1 MNPPEKFRKKTLCF
15 LKLTETELSPENVDR
30 AVIYGDF
37 GDVPLEHLSVLA
49 NEVFLPM
56 LTNPANQVG
65 WPEVITKE
73 VVENLHKFIANVYVT
88 IGQTKGK
95 TLLPLPPAE
104 AGMSSGSSDGGSVES
119 TSPGKEND
127 GERGNALVQDSTK
140 HPERSGSTKS
150 DADQIHALES
160 AVVTWTRQIKGVL
173 KTDPETALKEG
184 NHPGPLAEL
193 EFWTDKALNLN
204 AIHEQLRGAR
214 VLKVVK
220 VLELTKSS
228 YFPAFKRLCEDVGKA
243 RVEANDNVRFLK
255 PLDPYFQKL
264 SFGDEFPAL
273 VELFRP
279 IMHSVLL
286 VWKHSGHYNAPG
298 RVVVLVREICNDL
311 IAQSRAFVQAEE
323 IFNVEPPE
331 AVAKLQTT
339 LRVCGAFKSQYFAYK
354 SRTSTETPKNPWK
367 FQNAA
372 LFARLDAFLERCHD
386 ILDLTKTV
394 LQFNKLERVEVG
406 GTRGKT
412 LTASVQAI
420 FADFQTAA
428 EKFRALEYDILDVEC
443 KDFDDDFYEFRRT
456 VKELERRLGSI
467 IIQGFEDC
475 ATVAMAFKLF
485 DSFEGLLEREII
497 MADLEKKE
505 VELVRNFGA
514 DVAQVSKI
522 FESQKD
528 KPAIAKNAPP
538 YAGAVKWVRGLAERI
553 TQPFEKIRGLNNL
566 VIETDESVE
575 ITRQYEALLAQ
586 LRAYEA
592 ETVSKWTSETES
604 TSDEKLKMHLLRPDE
619 RETKVQGILRVNF
632 DPMLV
637 KLLREVK
644 YFLLLGVDV
653 PEAAMKTYQRGE
665 TLRQQTGNLDLIV
678 VTYNNI
684 LRTLL
689 PVERPLVGKRLEE
702 IDGMLQK
709 AIHSLNWNSH
719 KINDYIQEVMSAVK
733 ELNHILET
741 VKGNVEKTRE
751 LLAEWSENVMFHR
764 KEGKTY
770 EVTEFAEQQKTLQE
784 TRDKAVAEAA
794 AKIAKLLSAS
804 NKIIAVPRASHAWR
818 EYTEYVNEIVV
829 DGFSDAILA
838 SVAYLTEQVDPGIVA
853 ANETAP
859 LIEVSLELVA
869 PEIRWSPEVGESG
882 DASNPGTRDYFN
894 SWIGGFTNVGTLMKR
909 LDIGE
914 GTYALELEEDFRI
927 LDGIS
932 QIQSVVLANEAEC
945 AAFKASFV
953 QYEYLWREDL
963 HQTLADFIAEHG
975 EDGEDPPLE
984 MFDAEIAKYKKV
996 QEEIAQLHATCVVG
1010 WIKIDAKPIKQALAT
1025 WVTKWVFLFTQYLNN
1040 KLTDSMKELYAFR
1053 AAGEKTL
1060 EKDPSAV
1067 ADAPAEDDATDA
1079 AAETAGD
1086 AKDDGDDKDADDGD
1100 DKTYSGEEVTAKKPA
1115 KKSAAQEKQET
1126 LYEVMGFMRDVRKR
1140 QEKTD
1145 AMFEPLTATV
1155 ALLKTYGIS
1164 VSEEVLRQLEEA
1176 PLAWS
1181 GMKKKVLNVREKLS
1195 LMQQLEARKIRE
1207 ASDAFGAKVEKF
1219 RETFLA
1225 IAPTTVK
1232 GAKITTDDVA
1242 PAYEILDHFHH
1253 GVEDKTFI
1261 YGSLSTIAAQAKALN
1276 EKQELFELH
1285 VSEYVQLKRSAE
1297 DLEFLKMLWDTASS
1311 VIYTFDSWN
1320 VTLWDKIDVEF
1331 LVDEC
1336 KKLAKEI
1343 KQLHKGCRAY
1353 DLYKI
1358 LEDQVKALLTS
1369 LPLVS
1374 ELHHPSMR
1382 DRHWKQLMKATGKH
1396 FVMDDTFNLGDLLAL
1411 ELHTCVDA
1419 VSEIV
1424 ERAQKELVIEK
1435 QLVKFD
1441 ETWSALNLDFSPF
1454 PDSEVLNLVVD
1465 DLIAEALENDNL
1477 ALQNLGG
1484 SKYVQGNPVFLERV
1498 TEWQSKLGTVDSVL
1512 GVWQDVAKKW
1522 SMLES
1527 VFVGSADIRVQLPE
1541 DSKRFDGINGD
1552 FQSLMK
1558 DAPDVLNCVEAC
1570 NMDGR
1575 LERLETMLGLLEQCE
1590 KALQDYLETKRI
1602 AFPRFYFVAA
1612 ADLLDILSKGTNP
1625 QLILRHLS
1633 KCFDNV
1639 HNLSFAMDEKGNPS
1653 KTAISMWSGEKE
1665 NVAFAGGGCICD
1677 GPVETWLGSV
1687 VDTMR
1692 AALLA
1697 EFKTSLPKYDEMPRQ
1712 KWMFEQ
1718 SAQNTITVSR
1728 MIFTQ
1733 EINEAFDQL
1742 EEGND
1747 GAIKDMWQKQVDQL
1761 AGLIEVVNGQ
1771 LEKLDRKK
1779 VLTLCTIDVHARD
1792 VCQKLLDERVD
1803 EASAFQWQ
1811 SQLRYGVHEKTG
1823 KLLINVC
1830 DADIDYMYEYIGS
1843 PGCLVITPLTDR
1855 CVITL
1860 TQAQRLVLGGAPAGP
1875 AGTGKTETV
1884 KDLGRALGIQVYVFN
1899 CSDQMDYKAMGMTYK
1914 GLAQTGAWGCFDE
1927 FNRIPVSVLSVC
1939 STQYKTVLD
1948 AIRARK
1954 QKFMFE
1960 DVEISLRPSIMAFIT
1975 MNPGYPGRAELP
1987 ESLKALFRPVSM
1999 CVPDLQMIC
2008 ENMLMGEGFYMS
2020 KILARKFVILY
2031 KLCEDL
2037 LSKAPHYDWK
2047 LRAIK
2052 TTLYV
2057 AGGMKRDQPE
2067 LSEDKVLLQALRD
2080 FNLGKL
2086 TADDH
2091 GIFMGLLN
2099 DLFPKMLDLVPRL
2112 RDLTFEEQ
2120 IVKSAVELGYQP
2132 EDKFVLKITQL
2143 REIFTVRWS
2152 VFLLGPAGCGKTAV
2166 WKTLLNAQNKSG
2178 EKSRSIPINPKAVTR
2193 NELYGFLHPSTRE
2206 WKEGLMS
2213 VNFRDMS
2220 NNKTYQHQWIV
2231 LDGDIDAEWIESM
2244 NTVMDDNKMLTL
2256 ASNER
2261 LPLTGTMRLLLE
2273 INHML
2278 HCSPATVSRGGV
2290 IYLNQDDIG
2299 WQPMVE
2305 SWIQSREAKE
2315 YRPLLVELFDRYME
2329 KSLEHCRRNFRT
2341 IVPLVPMNIAGTVC
2355 KILEGLIPSEQVR
2368 GAPPPDKK
2376 IVEMQF
2382 VYAAVWALGGA
2393 MLVDK
2398 TVDYRAQFSK
2408 WWLSE
2413 WKNVL
2418 FPEGGL
2424 VFDYY
2429 VDDATGQMAPW
2440 TDRVDSFGYNASEAF
2455 ANIFVPS
2462 VESTRLSFLLD
2473 GFIANKHY
2481 CMFVGNAGT
2490 GKTALMKESLKNL
2503 DGEAWTFST
2512 VNMNNF
2518 MDAPALQVIIE
2529 QPLEKKSGVR
2539 FGPPGSKKLVYFFD
2553 DMNMPFVDKYDTQSP
2568 IELAR
2573 QFVDYHGWYDKNK
2586 IVLKEIQNS
2595 QYMAC
2600 MNPTAGSFNIT
2611 PRMQRHFVTLA
2622 VQMPGKDVIRS
2633 VFAQII
2639 EGHLSS
2645 FDPDVGKYAGKITD
2659 ALIELH
2665 GSVANTFLPS
2675 AVKFHYQW
2683 NLRELSNVTQG
2694 ICRAL
2699 PEFYANPVTLCRLWI
2714 HEVERVFSDRMVHQ
2728 TDITKFDEMRVA
2740 VTKKYF
2746 ADENQEEVEARPIS
2760 YNAFMKFDSNDEGA
2774 FCECA
2779 TYEKLNKTL
2788 VEKLHEHNESNAVMD
2803 LVLFEQAMDHV
2814 TRVTRILDLPRG
2826 NAMLVGVGGSGKQSL
2841 AKLAT
2846 FICQYDVF
2854 QISVTSSYGMADF
2867 KADLLSLYIK
2877 AGVKGN
2883 PVTFLMTDG
2892 QIIDERFLVYI
2903 NDLLSSGYIPDLMTN
2918 EEKDEMC
2925 NAVRNECK
2933 GAGIIDSPENLW
2945 DFFLDKVRKYL
2956 HVCLCFSPVGDKFR
2970 IRARNFPALINCTV
2984 IDWFQPWPHEALVSV
2999 AGRFLA
3005 EIPDIDPELLEN
3017 LQFHCAFTHTAVND
3031 ASIKYLEEDRR
3042 YNYTTPKSYLELI
3055 SLYKDMLAAKRA
3067 ELKQAKERLENGV
3080 DKIAQASAQVADL
3093 QVNLKEEQI
3102 IVEEKKAN
3110 TDALIVSI
3118 GKEKAIVDEA
3128 VESASGD
3135 EAECA
3140 QIAEEVSAFQAECE
3154 EDLKAAEPIIQAAE
3168 AALNSLDKKALGEL
3182 KSLSTPPAGVDDVA
3196 SACMIL
3202 CAPKGKIPKDIS
3214 WNACKKFMGSVDKF
3228 LSDLINF
3235 DKDNTPLNC
3244 VEKVEKDYLGKENF
3258 NPEIIMGKSSAAAG
3272 LCSWVINICKYFRI
3286 YQVVAPKRKLLAEA
3300 NEKLDAANSKLSG
3313 IRAKVAELQA
3323 RVASLEEN
3331 LMAATED
3338 KNNAIAAAEKTQAKA
3353 NLADRLV
3360 NGLSGENKRW
3370 GEAIEAFGVAEAKL
3384 VGDVL
3389 VGSSFVSYAG
3399 PFNTKFR
3406 EFLVN
3411 EKWLPDM
3418 IERAIPMTQGVTPLD
3433 VLSNPGMRAAW
3444 GIEGLPTDPLSVENG
3459 AIMTSAARWAL
3470 MIDPQLQGIK
3480 WIKEKWGDKLKII
3493 QLSKPNYIADV
3504 EHCIENGV
3512 PLMIENLQDD
3522 IDAVLDPVV
3531 ARQTIKRGRNVVMKL
3546 GDSEV
3551 DYDPNFK
3558 LYLQTKLSNPHYKP
3572 EIAAQTTLVNFCVT
3586 EKGLED
3592 QLLALVVEKERFD
3605 LQQQSSDLV
3614 RQLGEYTVQITKL
3627 EDNLLFRLA
3636 NSQGDILEDIEL
3648 IENLEETKRTATEI
3662 AEKVVQATETQTVIN
3677 STREVYRPVAA
3688 RGALMYFLVDA
3699 LNVLDRVYQYSMA
3712 NFVYILKKGMDVTPG
3727 GTDQSKVAEHLRT
3740 AEPLSVEKRVDALIE
3755 TTSETVFGYVASG
3768 LFERHKLI
3776 VASQLTMSV
3785 LRKQDKLQQG
3795 KFEWLLKGP
3804 RVLGVE
3810 NPLPEWIAQ
3819 PNWECVQSL
3828 REVDGY
3834 DALPADLEGSAKRW
3848 REWMELERPEE
3859 EPMPGDWKKYPD
3871 FEKLL
3876 LFRALRPDRMS
3887 NALST
3892 FVKSVLGSFYV
3903 TSAPFDLAASYQDS
3917 SPGTPIFIFLSPG
3930 VDVAAAV
3937 ESLGTKL
3944 GFTSDNGRYAA
3955 VSLGQGQEPIAMSWL
3970 TNFHKNGGWV
3980 LLQNI
3985 HLTIDWT
3992 NGPLEKTVDKL
4003 AEGAHD
4009 EFRLFLS
4016 AEPPPILERGL
4027 AISLLQNS
4035 IKLTNEPPEGMKQN
4049 LARAYGNFNEEM
4061 FEACAKQAEFK
4072 TIVFALCYF
4081 HAAILERKKF
4091 GVGNMPDAAS
4101 GIGWN
4106 MNYPFNTGDLLCCG
4120 QCVNNYLENNS
4131 NVPWADLKYI
4141 IGEIMYGGHVVEDW
4155 DRRTVEK
4162 YLDHYFKE
4170 ELLEGIDFF
4179 PKFPSPPSSLNH
4191 KQTMEYIAET
4201 FPTESPLAFG
4211 LHPNAEIGFKLREA
4225 ESLCSS
4231 ILSLQPRDGSGEEGS
4246 SVEDQA
4252 KMVLD
4257 DLVERL
4263 PDQFDLEDIRSR
4275 TDDITPYIMVAI
4287 QETERMNKLLAEMK
4301 RSLAELDLGLKGDLT
4316 MSDPMEALMNA
4327 LADGAVS
4334 AGWTKL
4340 AYPSL
4345 RGLGSWMVNLL
4356 QRVEQLQMWTAD
4368 LTTPR
4373 VVWLSGLF
4381 NPQSFLTAVMQT
4393 TARRNDW
4400 PLDKTVV
4407 LTEVTKKNVDQIE
4420 APSREGAY
4428 VHGLTLEGCR
4438 FDEKVG
4444 VLEDSRPKEM
4454 FCPMPVIVI
4463 KAVTADKAEQRD
4475 AYQCPVY
4482 KTERRFREEVF
4493 TAQLKSKHGQIKW
4506 TLCGVCLFLDVV

>member
-15 LKLTETELSPENVDR
+15 LKLTETELSPDNVDQT
-30 AVIYGDF
+30 VIYGDF

-56 LTNPANQVG
+56 ITNPANQVG

-104 AGMSSGSSDGGSVES
+104 AGGMSSGSSDGGSVES
-119 TSPGKEND
+119 ASPGKEND
-127 GERGNALVQDSTK
+127 GVSGNAVADATSPGK
-140 HPERSGSTKS
+140 KSEAKS

-193 EFWTDKALNLN
+193 EFWSDKAANLN

-214 VLKVVK
+214 ILKVVK

-273 VELFRP
+273 TELFRP

-286 VWKHSGHYNAPG
+286 VWKHSRHYNAPG

-339 LRVCGAFKSQYFAYK
+339 LRVCGAFKAQYFAYK
-354 SRTSTETPKNPWK
+354 SRTGQETPKNPWK

-412 LTASVQAI
+412 LTASVQQI
-420 FADFQTAA
+420 FADFQAAA
-428 EKFRALEYDILDVEC
+428 EKFHSLEYDILDVEV
-443 KDFDDDFYEFRRT
+443 KKFDDDFYEFRRT

-475 ATVAMAFKLF
+475 STVAMAFKLF

-497 MADLEKKE
+497 TADLEKKE
-505 VELVRNFGA
+505 VELVRDFGA

-528 KPAIAKNAPP
+528 APAIAKNAPP
-538 YAGAVKWVRGLAERI
+538 YAGAVRWVRGLAERI
-553 TQPFEKIRGLNNL
+553 TQPFEKISGLNPL
-566 VIETDESVE
+566 VIETDESIE
-575 ITRQYEALLAQ
+575 ITRQYEATLAQ

-592 ETVSKWTSETES
+592 AAVAKWTSETKS
-604 TSDEKLKMHLLRPDE
+604 TSDEKLKMNLLRPDE
-619 RETKVQGILRVNF
+619 RESKTPGILRVNF

-689 PVERPLVGKRLEE
+689 PVERPLVGKRLTE
-702 IDGMLQK
+702 IDAMLQK

-741 VKGNVEKTRE
+741 IKGNVEKTRE

-770 EVTEFAEQQKTLQE
+770 EVAEFAEQQKTLQE
-784 TRDKAVAEAA
+784 TRDKAIAEAA

-838 SVAYLTEQVDPGIVA
+838 SVSELTDAVDPAIVA

-869 PEIRWSPEVGESG
+869 PDIRWSPEVGESG
-882 DASNPGTRDYFN
+882 DARNPGTRDYFN
-894 SWIGGFTNVGTLMKR
+894 GWIGGFANVGTLMKR

-927 LDGIS
+927 LDGVS

-963 HQTLADFIAEHG
+963 QQTLADFIERNG

-984 MFDAEIAKYKKV
+984 LFDAEIAKYKKT

-1025 WVTKWVFLFTQYLNN
+1025 WVTKWVFLFTQYLSN
-1040 KLTDSMKELYAFR
+1040 KLTDSMRELYAFR

-1060 EKDPSAV
+1060 EKDPSAAGEDSV
-1067 ADAPAEDDATDA
+1067 AEDA
-1079 AAETAGD
+1079 AAEIAADAADAAGD
-1086 AKDDGDDKDADDGD
+1086 GAEGDGDASQEGDGAEAPES
-1100 DKTYSGEEVTAKKPA
+1100 KVTE

-1164 VSEEVLRQLEEA
+1164 VSEEILRQLEEA

-1207 ASDAFGAKVEKF
+1207 DSDAFGAKVEKF

-1225 IAPTTVK
+1225 IAPTTVP
-1232 GAKITTDDVA
+1232 GAKIATEDVA

-1253 GVEDKTFI
+1253 GVEDKTFV

-1285 VSEYVQLKRSAE
+1285 VSEYIQLKRSAE

-1320 VTLWDKIDVEF
+1320 ITLWDKIDVEF

-1343 KQLHKGCRAY
+1343 KMLHKGCRAY

-1435 QLVKFD
+1435 QLAKFD
-1441 ETWSALNLDFSPF
+1441 ETWSALNLDFAPF

-1498 TEWQSKLGTVDSVL
+1498 TEWQTKLGTVDSVL

-1570 NMDGR
+1570 NMEGR

-1639 HNLSFAMDEKGNPS
+1639 HNLSFSMDEKGNPS

-1665 NVAFAGGGCICD
+1665 NVAFDKGGCVCD

-1692 AALLA
+1692 AALFA

-1761 AGLIEVVNGQ
+1761 AGLIEVVNGS

-1803 EASAFQWQ
+1803 EGSAFQWQ

-2112 RDLTFEEQ
+2112 RDMPFEEQ
-2120 IVKSAVELGYQP
+2120 ITKSAVELGYQP
-2132 EDKFVLKITQL
+2132 EDTFVLKITQL

-2355 KILEGLIPSEQVR
+2355 KILEGLIPAEQVR

-2382 VYAAVWALGGA
+2382 VFAAVWALGGA

-2440 TDRVDSFGYNASEAF
+2440 TDRVESFGYNTSEAF

-2462 VESTRLSFLLD
+2462 VESTRLSFLLN

-2611 PRMQRHFVTLA
+2611 PRMQRHFVTFA
-2622 VQMPGKDVIRS
+2622 VQMPSKDVIRT
-2633 VFAQII
+2633 VFSQII

-2645 FDPDVGKYAGKITD
+2645 FDPDVSKYGGKITD
-2659 ALIELH
+2659 AMIELH
-2665 GSVANTFLPS
+2665 GAVANTFLPS

-2694 ICRAL
+2694 VCRAL
-2699 PEFYANPVTLCRLWI
+2699 PEFYTNPVTLCRLWI
-2714 HEVERVFSDRMVHQ
+2714 HEAERVFGDRMVHQ

-2746 ADENQEEVEARPIS
+2746 ADENQEEIEARPIS

-2814 TRVTRILDLPRG
+2814 TRVTRILNLPRG

-2933 GAGIIDSPENLW
+2933 AAGIIDSPENLW

-3005 EIPDIDPELLEN
+3005 EIPDIEPELLEN

-3055 SLYKDMLAAKRA
+3055 SLYKDMLASKRS

-3202 CAPKGKIPKDIS
+3202 CAPKGKIPKDTS

-3300 NEKLDAANSKLSG
+3300 NEKLDAANTKLSG

-3323 RVASLEEN
+3323 RVAHLEEN

-3338 KNNAIAAAEKTQAKA
+3338 KNNAIAQAEKTQAKA

-3411 EKWLPDM
+3411 DKWLPDM

-3433 VLSNPGMRAAW
+3433 VLSDAGLRAGW
-3444 GIEGLPTDPLSVENG
+3444 GIEGLPTDPLSIENG

-3480 WIKEKWGDKLKII
+3480 WIKQKWGDKLKII

-3531 ARQTIKRGRNVVMKL
+3531 ARQTIRRGRNVVMKL

-3648 IENLEETKRTATEI
+3648 IENLEETKRTAAEI

-3677 STREVYRPVAA
+3677 QTREVYRPVAA

-3712 NFVYILKKGMDVTPG
+3712 NFVYILRKGMDVTPG
-3727 GTDQSKVAEHLRT
+3727 GADQSAVPE
-3740 AEPLSVEKRVDALIE
+3740 SKRVPEAFPVDKRVEALIE
-3755 TTSETVFGYVASG
+3755 TVSETVFGYVASG

-3903 TSAPFDLAASYQDS
+3903 TSAPFDLAASFEDS
-3917 SPGTPIFIFLSPG
+3917 APGTPMFIFLSPG

-3937 ESLGTKL
+3937 ESLGAKL
-3944 GFTSDNGRYAA
+3944 GYTSENGRYAA

-3970 TNFHKNGGWV
+3970 ANFHKNGGWV

-3992 NGPLEKTVDKL
+3992 NGPLEKRVDKL
-4003 AEGAHD
+4003 ADGAHD

-4231 ILSLQPRDGSGEEGS
+4231 ILSLQPRDGGGEEGS

-4263 PDQFDLEDIRSR
+4263 PDQFDLEDIRGR
-4275 TDDITPYIMVAI
+4275 ADDITPYIMVAI

-4368 LTTPR
+4368 LATPR

-4407 LTEVTKKNVDQIE
+4407 LTEVTKKNVEQIE

-4444 VLEDSRPKEM
+4444 VLEDSKPKEM

>member
-1 MNPPEKFRKKTLCF
+1 MDEKK
-15 LKLTETELSPENVDR
+15 
-30 AVIYGDF
+30 
-37 GDVPLEHLSVLA
+37 
-49 NEVFLPM
+49 
-56 LTNPANQVG
+56 
-65 WPEVITKE
+65 
-73 VVENLHKFIANVYVT
+73 
-88 IGQTKGK
+88 
-95 TLLPLPPAE
+95 
-104 AGMSSGSSDGGSVES
+104 
-119 TSPGKEND
+119 
-127 GERGNALVQDSTK
+127 
-140 HPERSGSTKS
+140 
-150 DADQIHALES
+150 
-160 AVVTWTRQIKGVL
+160 
-173 KTDPETALKEG
+173 
-184 NHPGPLAEL
+184 
-193 EFWTDKALNLN
+193 
-204 AIHEQLRGAR
+204 
-214 VLKVVK
+214 
-220 VLELTKSS
+220 
-228 YFPAFKRLCEDVGKA
+228 
-243 RVEANDNVRFLK
+243 
-255 PLDPYFQKL
+255 
-264 SFGDEFPAL
+264 
-273 VELFRP
+273 
-279 IMHSVLL
+279 
-286 VWKHSGHYNAPG
+286 
-298 RVVVLVREICNDL
+298 
-311 IAQSRAFVQAEE
+311 
-323 IFNVEPPE
+323 
-331 AVAKLQTT
+331 
-339 LRVCGAFKSQYFAYK
+339 
-354 SRTSTETPKNPWK
+354 
-367 FQNAA
+367 
-372 LFARLDAFLERCHD
+372 
-386 ILDLTKTV
+386 
-394 LQFNKLERVEVG
+394 
-406 GTRGKT
+406 
-412 LTASVQAI
+412 
-420 FADFQTAA
+420 
-428 EKFRALEYDILDVEC
+428 
-443 KDFDDDFYEFRRT
+443 FDDDFYEFRST

-467 IIQGFEDC
+467 ITQGFEDC
-475 ATVAMAFKLF
+475 PTVAAAFKLF

-497 MADLEKKE
+497 TADLEKKE
-505 VELVRNFGA
+505 VELLRNFGK
-514 DVAQVSKI
+514 DVRDVHKI
-522 FESQKD
+522 FEGQKSS
-528 KPAIAKNAPP
+528 PVIAKNAPP
-538 YAGAVKWVRGLAERI
+538 FAGAVAWVRGLSERI
-553 TQPFEKIRGLNNL
+553 EQPFEKIQNL
-566 VIETDESVE
+566 SKMVMETDEAVE
-575 ITRQYEALLAQ
+575 ISSLYESTKADLKL
-586 LRAYEA
+586 YEK
-592 ETVSKWTSETES
+592 ETIAKWMSETES
-604 TSDEKLKMHLLRPDE
+604 TSDEKLKMNLLIPDD
-619 RETKVQGILRVNF
+619 RETVIDGILRVNF

-644 YFLLLGVDV
+644 YFLLLNVDI
-653 PEAAMKTYQRGE
+653 PDAAMKTYQRGE

-678 VTYNNI
+678 VTYNNV

-689 PVERPLVGKRLEE
+689 PVERPLVSKRLE
-702 IDGMLQK
+702 DLDYHLQK
-709 AIHSLNWNSH
+709 AIHKMNWNSH
-719 KINDYIQEVMSAVK
+719 KINDYLQEVMSLVK
-733 ELNHILET
+733 ELNLILST
-741 VKGNVEKTRE
+741 IKGNVDKTKE
-751 LLAEWSENVMFHR
+751 LLSEWTTELMLQR

-770 EVTEFAEQQKTLQE
+770 EAGEFAELQDQLQQS
-784 TRDKAVAEAA
+784 RDKAIGESSG
-794 AKIAKLLSAS
+794 KIAKLLSAS
-804 NKIIAVPRASHAWR
+804 NKIVGVPRASHAWK
-818 EYTEYVNEIVV
+818 EYTEYVNEIVI
-829 DGFSDAILA
+829 DGFSSAILA
-838 SVAYLTEQVDPGIVA
+838 STKYLMDQVDPETITM
-853 ANETAP
+853 NETAP

-869 PEIRWSPEVGESG
+869 PDIQWRPEIGNSG
-882 DASNPGTRDYFN
+882 DQKNPGTREYFN
-894 SWIGGFTNVGTLMKR
+894 KWIAGFTNIGTLMKR

-914 GTYALELEEDFRI
+914 GTYALELEEDFMI
-927 LDGIS
+927 MDAVS
-932 QIQSVVLANEAEC
+932 QIQHIVLSNEDEC
-945 AAFKASFV
+945 VQFKQ
-953 QYEYLWREDL
+953 QYQQYDYLWREDL
-963 HQTLADFIAEHG
+963 TQTLADFIEEHG
-975 EDGEDPPLE
+975 EEGEDPPLE
-984 MFDAEIAKYKKV
+984 LFDQEISKYKNV
-996 QEEIAQLHATCVVG
+996 QEEIQTLQATCVIG

-1040 KLTDSMKELYAFR
+1040 KLVNSMTELYQFQAV
-1053 AAGEKTL
+1053 GENTL
-1060 EKDPSAV
+1060 EKDPTAAGAADEGEEGEGEGEEKPED
-1067 ADAPAEDDATDA
+1067 ADAPLPP
-1079 AAETAGD
+1079 
-1086 AKDDGDDKDADDGD
+1086 
-1100 DKTYSGEEVTAKKPA
+1100 S
-1115 KKSAAQEKQET
+1115 KKSKDQEREET

-1140 QEKTD
+1140 EVKTD
-1145 AMFEPLTATV
+1145 AMFEPLMETV

-1164 VSEEVLRQLEEA
+1164 VTEDVLRQLEEA

-1195 LMQQLEARKIRE
+1195 LMQQSEARKIRE
-1207 ASDAFGAKVEKF
+1207 TSDAFGVKVEKF
-1219 RETFLA
+1219 RENFLK
-1225 IAPTTVK
+1225 IAPTSVK
-1232 GAKITTDDVA
+1232 EVKIKPEDV
-1242 PAYEILDHFHH
+1242 PGAYEILDHFHH
-1253 GVEDKTFI
+1253 GEKDETFI
-1261 YGSLSTIAAQAKALN
+1261 YGSLSTIAMEAILLN

-1285 VSEYVQLKRSAE
+1285 VSEYIQLKRSAE
-1297 DLEFLKMLWDTASS
+1297 DLEYLKALWDAVSS

-1336 KKLAKEI
+1336 KKLSKEI
-1343 KQLHKGCRAY
+1343 KTLHKGCRAY
-1353 DLYKI
+1353 DLYKT

-1435 QLVKFD
+1435 QLAKLD
-1441 ETWSALNLDFSPF
+1441 ETWAALNIDFAPF

-1512 GVWQDVAKKW
+1512 GVWADVAKKW

-1639 HNLSFAMDEKGNPS
+1639 HNLSFSLDEKGNPS

-1665 NVAFAGGGCICD
+1665 NVAFDKGGCICD

-1692 AALLA
+1692 QALFA
-1697 EFKTSLPKYDEMPRQ
+1697 EFKISLPKYDELPRQ

-1747 GAIKDMWQKQVDQL
+1747 GAIKDMWQKQIDQL

-1803 EASAFQWQ
+1803 EGSAFQWQ

-1948 AIRARK
+1948 AIRAQK

-2112 RDLTFEEQ
+2112 RDLPFEEQ

-2143 REIFTVRWS
+2143 REIFTVRWA

-2166 WKTLLNAQNKSG
+2166 WKTLINAQIKHG

-2220 NNKTYQHQWIV
+2220 NNKTYLHQWIV

-2261 LPLTGTMRLLLE
+2261 LPLTNTMRLLLE

-2341 IVPLVPMNIAGTVC
+2341 LVPLVPMNIAGTVC
-2355 KILEGLIPSEQVR
+2355 KILEGLIPSEHVR

-2382 VYAAVWALGGA
+2382 VFAAVWALGGA

-2398 TVDYRAQFSK
+2398 TVDYRTQFSK

-2424 VFDYY
+2424 VFDYF
-2429 VDDATGQMAPW
+2429 VDTETGQMAPW
-2440 TDRVDSFGYNASEAF
+2440 TEKVDTFGYNTSEAF

-2462 VESTRLSFLLD
+2462 VESTRLSFLLSS
-2473 GFIANKHY
+2473 FIQNKHY

-2490 GKTALMKESLKNL
+2490 GKTALMRESLKNL
-2503 DGEAWTFST
+2503 DGEHWAFST

-2539 FGPPGSKKLVYFFD
+2539 FGPPGAKKLVYFFD

-2573 QFVDYHGWYDKNK
+2573 QFVDYHGWYDKTK
-2586 IVLKEIQNS
+2586 IVLKEIQNA

-2622 VQMPGKDVIRS
+2622 VQMPSKEVVRS

-2645 FDPDVGKYAGKITD
+2645 FDTDVSKYASKLTD
-2659 ALIELH
+2659 ASIELH
-2665 GSVANTFLPS
+2665 ALVANTFLPS

-2694 ICRAL
+2694 LCRAL
-2699 PEFYANPVTLCRLWI
+2699 PEFFTNPLTLCRLWI
-2714 HEVERVFSDRMVHQ
+2714 HECERVFGDRMVHQ
-2728 TDITKFDEMRVA
+2728 ADITKFDEMRLG

-2746 ADENQEEVEARPIS
+2746 ADENQEEMEARPIS

-2774 FCECA
+2774 FCECP
-2779 TYEKLNKTL
+2779 TYEILNKTL
-2788 VEKLHEHNESNAVMD
+2788 VGKLAEHNESNAVMD

-2933 GAGIIDSPENLW
+2933 AAGVIDSPENLW

-3005 EIPDIDPELLEN
+3005 EIPNLTPELLEN

-3055 SLYKDMLAAKRA
+3055 SLYKDMLSVKRL

-3128 VESASGD
+3128 VEAASGD

-3154 EDLKAAEPIIQAAE
+3154 EDLKAAEPIIIAAE

-3202 CAPKGKIPKDIS
+3202 CAPKGKIPKDVS

-3228 LSDLINF
+3228 LADLINF

-3244 VEKVEKDYLGKENF
+3244 VEKVEKDYLGKETF
-3258 NPEIIMGKSSAAAG
+3258 NPDIIMGKSSAAAG

-3286 YQVVAPKRKLLAEA
+3286 YQVVAPKRAMLAEA
-3300 NEKLDAANSKLSG
+3300 NAKLDAANTKLSG
-3313 IRAKVAELQA
+3313 IRAKVTALQE
-3323 RVASLEEN
+3323 RVANLEAD

-3418 IERAIPMTQGVTPLD
+3418 IEREIPMTAGVTPLD
-3433 VLSNPGMRAAW
+3433 VLSTPGMRAGW
-3444 GIEGLPTDPLSVENG
+3444 GIEGLPTDPLSIENG

-3480 WIKEKWGDKLKII
+3480 WIKQKFGDKMKII
-3493 QLSKPNYIADV
+3493 QLSKPNYIQDV
-3504 EHCIENGV
+3504 EHCIENGI

-3677 STREVYRPVAA
+3677 QTREVYRPVAA

-3727 GTDQSKVAEHLRT
+3727 GTDQSKVPEGKRLPDAL
-3740 AEPLSVEKRVDALIE
+3740 PVDKRVEALIE
-3755 TTSETVFGYVASG
+3755 TTSETVFGYIASG

-3804 RVLGVE
+3804 RVHGVE

-3819 PNWECVQSL
+3819 SNWECVQSL

-3834 DALPADLEGSAKRW
+3834 DALPGDLEGSAKRW

-3892 FVKSVLGSFYV
+3892 FVKSVLGSYYV
-3903 TSAPFDLAASYQDS
+3903 TSAPFDLASSFEDS
-3917 SPGTPIFIFLSPG
+3917 SPGTPMFIFLSPG

-3937 ESLGTKL
+3937 ESLGSKL
-3944 GFTSDNGRYAA
+3944 GFTSENGRYAA

-4003 AEGAHD
+4003 ADGAHD

-4049 LARAYGNFNEEM
+4049 LARAYGNFDEEM
-4061 FEACAKQAEFK
+4061 FEACAKQSEFK
-4072 TIVFALCYF
+4072 TIIFALCYF

-4091 GVGNMPDAAS
+4091 GVGNLPDAAS

-4131 NVPWADLKYI
+4131 NVPWADIKYI

-4162 YLDHYFKE
+4162 YLDNYFKE

-4231 ILSLQPRDGSGEEGS
+4231 ILSLQPRDGGGEEGS

-4252 KMVLD
+4252 KTVLD

-4263 PDQFDLEDIRSR
+4263 PDNFDLEDIRSR

-4316 MSDPMEALMNA
+4316 MSDPMEQLMNA
-4327 LADGAVS
+4327 LADGGVS
-4334 AGWTKL
+4334 ANWTKL

-4345 RGLGSWMVNLL
+4345 RSLGSWMVNLL
-4356 QRVEQLQMWTAD
+4356 QRVEQLQIWTAD
-4368 LTTPR
+4368 LSTPR

-4438 FDEKVG
+4438 FDDKTG
-4444 VLEDSRPKEM
+4444 VLEDSKPKEM
-4454 FCPMPVIVI
+4454 FCPMPVMVI
-4463 KAVTADKAEQRD
+4463 KAVTVDKAESRD

>member
-1 MNPPEKFRKKTLCF
+1 MADPRHEYIAGKVAQSFGIPPEEAEQGLQTH
-15 LKLTETELSPENVDR
+15 DA
-30 AVIYGDF
+30 AVRRFYEPDG
-37 GDVPLEHLSVLA
+37 P
-49 NEVFLPM
+49 
-56 LTNPANQVG
+56 
-65 WPEVITKE
+65 
-73 VVENLHKFIANVYVT
+73 
-88 IGQTKGK
+88 K
-95 TLLPLPPAE
+95 TLLLYYQSE
-104 AGMSSGSSDGGSVES
+104 AADAPRTQS
-119 TSPGKEND
+119 TSSVSTDAATRNSSSAPKRLVVTD
-127 GERGNALVQDSTK
+127 GANAALDPTSHALYFIRVNSKGVGEKGCEQDVAAGEIRG
-140 HPERSGSTKS
+140 G
-150 DADQIHALES
+150 ALES
-160 AVVTWTRQIKGVL
+160 FRALISNLYAPVL
-173 KTDPETALKEG
+173 KSQHSATWGKAREESAKEFVRG
-184 NHPGPLAEL
+184 VAKFGATLAEAAHSL
-193 EFWTDKALNLN
+193 QGGVELARPPQKYAGMEIRASAFADAATDKAVCGDMERVLEDWCDATEALLDSGLTEEASSGGRRDSEEMGPDTELEYWRSRMAKFNSVM
-204 AIHEQLRGAR
+204 EQLKSRECRCVLGVCGAARSAAHKRWKLIDMRVTDAANESKDNVKYLTTLEKALEPMYVGDVRKILDGVPALMNSVKMMYAVCRYFHQRERMTRLFHKITNRMIFVCKEFLNEPGTLWNQPKDTLLANLKLVVELRDRYRAEYSATKKKLRENPSNRQFDFDEERAFGKFDLFAKRLHKLVDMFTTIVQFTQLAERRMDGMEGVIRRFFVVAEEFKRKPYDLLDFSKNQYDRDFLEFNVNIHDLETKLQTFIDSSFENISSTEQALNMLRQFQSVLKRDSLKKDLDDKYVVIFQNYALDLDAVQKIYEKHKHSPATPRNAPPVAGDIMWSRQLLRRIEEPMRKFAANEMIMRTKESKRTVKTYNTVAKALVAFETLWLRAWRKSIEDSKAGLQATLIVRHPETGNLLVNFDKEIMQLMRETKYLQRMGVEVPESAKMVLLQEEKFKHYYNQLSYALREYDRVVATAAPVCLEMLGPHLRDLENRLRPGMYSLTWTSMNIDGYLNRIHDGLAR
-214 VLKVVK
+214 VEELIAKMND
-220 VLELTKSS
+220 VLEN
-228 YFPAFKRLCEDVGKA
+228 
-243 RVEANDNVRFLK
+243 RVEANLKHVARTLFVNLPAEQSYTYEEFLSTQARYIKKQTEQIAVRNVEIERGVRDLCDLVLNA
-255 PLDPYFQKL
+255 PRENAEEVLDQTAV
-264 SFGDEFPAL
+264 DEFTAHYAKLMYQAILTATRASFLAMKKRLGSRSSGGFLYIERPIFGVD
-273 VELFRP
+273 VELTVPKVSMNPSLEEIQGAINSTAKKILRASESLRMWGAAGQSVENFYHW
-279 IMHSVLL
+279 IASDKEIVKSVLL
-286 VWKHSGHYNAPG
+286 LTGSVEGTKAQVMEYIDTFKKFDF
-298 RVVVLVREICNDL
+298 LYLTDL
-311 IAQSRAFVQAEE
+311 QSEYAAFMATEPSLEAFENELKKYMAVEEE
-323 IFNVEPPE
+323 I
-331 AVAKLQTT
+331 
-339 LRVCGAFKSQYFAYK
+339 
-354 SRTSTETPKNPWK
+354 
-367 FQNAA
+367 
-372 LFARLDAFLERCHD
+372 
-386 ILDLTKTV
+386 
-394 LQFNKLERVEVG
+394 
-406 GTRGKT
+406 
-412 LTASVQAI
+412 
-420 FADFQTAA
+420 
-428 EKFRALEYDILDVEC
+428 
-443 KDFDDDFYEFRRT
+443 
-456 VKELERRLGSI
+456 
-467 IIQGFEDC
+467 
-475 ATVAMAFKLF
+475 
-485 DSFEGLLEREII
+485 
-497 MADLEKKE
+497 
-505 VELVRNFGA
+505 
-514 DVAQVSKI
+514 
-522 FESQKD
+522 
-528 KPAIAKNAPP
+528 
-538 YAGAVKWVRGLAERI
+538 
-553 TQPFEKIRGLNNL
+553 
-566 VIETDESVE
+566 
-575 ITRQYEALLAQ
+575 
-586 LRAYEA
+586 
-592 ETVSKWTSETES
+592 
-604 TSDEKLKMHLLRPDE
+604 
-619 RETKVQGILRVNF
+619 
-632 DPMLV
+632 
-637 KLLREVK
+637 
-644 YFLLLGVDV
+644 
-653 PEAAMKTYQRGE
+653 
-665 TLRQQTGNLDLIV
+665 
-678 VTYNNI
+678 
-684 LRTLL
+684 
-689 PVERPLVGKRLEE
+689 
-702 IDGMLQK
+702 
-709 AIHSLNWNSH
+709 
-719 KINDYIQEVMSAVK
+719 
-733 ELNHILET
+733 
-741 VKGNVEKTRE
+741 
-751 LLAEWSENVMFHR
+751 
-764 KEGKTY
+764 
-770 EVTEFAEQQKTLQE
+770 
-784 TRDKAVAEAA
+784 
-794 AKIAKLLSAS
+794 AKIAPVHNIGAMSLETQPMKNSLKSEAATWKTQFAKNLHTQGLERLRAIHDYMRETTLKL
-804 NKIIAVPRASHAWR
+804 NRAIEDLEDVRVAMGVLR
-818 EYTEYVNEIVV
+818 EIRDREAEI
-829 DGFSDAILA
+829 DAIL
-838 SVAYLTEQVDPGIVA
+838 TP
-853 ANETAP
+853 
-859 LIEVSLELVA
+859 IE
-869 PEIRWSPEVGESG
+869 
-882 DASNPGTRDYFN
+882 
-894 SWIGGFTNVGTLMKR
+894 
-909 LDIGE
+909 DI
-914 GTYALELEEDFRI
+914 YALLSRYQVRVPKEETDTVSELRFGWGKMKT
-927 LDGIS
+927 LAIS
-932 QIQSVVLANEAEC
+932 VNDNLSRLQVGFKRDLIKEVKAFVVDAAE
-945 AAFKASFV
+945 F
-953 QYEYLWREDL
+953 REDWDANGPAVPGL
-963 HQTLADFIAEHG
+963 
-975 EDGEDPPLE
+975 DPVEAVDRL
-984 MFDAEIAKYKKV
+984 KK
-996 QEEIAQLHATCVVG
+996 
-1010 WIKIDAKPIKQALAT
+1010 
-1025 WVTKWVFLFTQYLNN
+1025 FTQ
-1040 KLTDSMKELYAFR
+1040 MFEVR
-1053 AAGEKTL
+1053 ARKWRN
-1060 EKDPSAV
+1060 
-1067 ADAPAEDDATDA
+1067 
-1079 AAETAGD
+1079 
-1086 AKDDGDDKDADDGD
+1086 
-1100 DKTYSGEEVTAKKPA
+1100 YCSGEELFGLTVTNYP
-1115 KKSAAQEKQET
+1115 E
-1126 LYEVMGFMRDVRKR
+1126 M
-1140 QEKTD
+1140 EKTEKEIG
-1145 AMFEPLTATV
+1145 MLTRLYDLYT
-1155 ALLKTYGIS
+1155 
-1164 VSEEVLRQLEEA
+1164 
-1176 PLAWS
+1176 
-1181 GMKKKVLNVREKLS
+1181 NV
-1195 LMQQLEARKIRE
+1195 
-1207 ASDAFGAKVEKF
+1207 
-1219 RETFLA
+1219 
-1225 IAPTTVK
+1225 
-1232 GAKITTDDVA
+1232 
-1242 PAYEILDHFHH
+1242 
-1253 GVEDKTFI
+1253 
-1261 YGSLSTIAAQAKALN
+1261 LSTIDNYADILWTDVVANIDQMSEQVSQFQAQ
-1276 EKQELFELH
+1276 
-1285 VSEYVQLKRSAE
+1285 
-1297 DLEFLKMLWDTASS
+1297 
-1311 VIYTFDSWN
+1311 
-1320 VTLWDKIDVEF
+1320 
-1331 LVDEC
+1331 C
-1336 KKLAKEI
+1336 KKLPKALRDWPAYTDCRKKIDDFLEILPLLQALSSPDMRERHWAELGKITGVEFNLAEDTFKLQDLLGANMLRATEEIEDLTTGAIKEAQVETKLGLI
-1343 KQLHKGCRAY
+1343 DEDWADQEFAFGP
-1353 DLYKI
+1353 YKNRGNVVLSMAPTAELI
-1358 LEDQVKALLTS
+1358 EKLEDAQMALG
-1369 LPLVS
+1369 
-1374 ELHHPSMR
+1374 SM
-1382 DRHWKQLMKATGKH
+1382 ATNRYSAPFKEEVAGWIAKLS
-1396 FVMDDTFNLGDLLAL
+1396 T
-1411 ELHTCVDA
+1411 

-1424 ERAQKELVIEK
+1424 EGWLIVQNMWMYMEAVFSGGDIVK
-1435 QLVKFD
+1435 QLP
-1441 ETWSALNLDFSPF
+1441 L
-1454 PDSEVLNLVVD
+1454 
-1465 DLIAEALENDNL
+1465 EA
-1477 ALQNLGG
+1477 
-1484 SKYVQGNPVFLERV
+1484 
-1498 TEWQSKLGTVDSVL
+1498 
-1512 GVWQDVAKKW
+1512 
-1522 SMLES
+1522 
-1527 VFVGSADIRVQLPE
+1527 
-1541 DSKRFDGINGD
+1541 KRFNNIDKT
-1552 FQSLMK
+1552 FMK
-1558 DAPDVLNCVEAC
+1558 AVAGAVDEANVVAVC
-1570 NMDGR
+1570 CGS
-1575 LERLETMLGLLEQCE
+1575 ETMLNTLPHLTEQLELCQ
-1590 KALQDYLETKRI
+1590 KSLTAFLDTKR
-1602 AFPRFYFVAA
+1602 AEFPRFYFVS
-1612 ADLLDILSKGTNP
+1612 DPTLLEILSLGSDPQAVTPHFQSGLFDSLTEVTFDKVDKTKMLEMFSQQNECVKFVKEVDGLLEPNP
-1625 QLILRHLS
+1625 
-1633 KCFDNV
+1633 V
-1639 HNLSFAMDEKGNPS
+1639 MAVGNIEVWLQSLVDGMQMAIRSIIKMANSAVFEQELEQFIFGHPAQIS
-1653 KTAISMWSGEKE
+1653 LLGVQFLWTADMQGALTIARKDKTAMSKANKKADALLKEMITITQRPTLGKNERKNLETVITVHVHQRDTSDELTKKRVRDPSDFEWMKQCRFYWRDELNTVIIS
-1665 NVAFAGGGCICD
+1665 ICD
-1677 GPVETWLGSV
+1677 
-1687 VDTMR
+1687 VD
-1692 AALLA
+1692 
-1697 EFKTSLPKYDEMPRQ
+1697 
-1712 KWMFEQ
+1712 FEY
-1718 SAQNTITVSR
+1718 S
-1728 MIFTQ
+1728 
-1733 EINEAFDQL
+1733 
-1742 EEGND
+1742 
-1747 GAIKDMWQKQVDQL
+1747 
-1761 AGLIEVVNGQ
+1761 
-1771 LEKLDRKK
+1771 
-1779 VLTLCTIDVHARD
+1779 
-1792 VCQKLLDERVD
+1792 
-1803 EASAFQWQ
+1803 
-1811 SQLRYGVHEKTG
+1811 
-1823 KLLINVC
+1823 
-1830 DADIDYMYEYIGS
+1830 YEYLGVKER
-1843 PGCLVITPLTDR
+1843 LVITPLTDI
-1855 CVITL
+1855 CYVTL
-1860 TQAQRLVLGGAPAGP
+1860 SQALGMFLGGAPAGP
-1875 AGTGKTETV
+1875 AGTGKTETT
-1884 KDLGRALGIQVYVFN
+1884 KDLGNTLGKFVVVFN

-2368 GAPPPDKK
+2368 GAPPPEKK

-2586 IVLKEIQNS
+2586 IVLKEIKNS

-2645 FDPDVGKYAGKITD
+2645 FDPDVGKYGSKITD

-2728 TDITKFDEMRVA
+2728 TDIAKFDEMRVA

-2746 ADENQEEVEARPIS
+2746 ADENQEEVEQRPIS

-2788 VEKLHEHNESNAVMD
+2788 VEKLNEHNESNAVMD

-3005 EIPDIDPELLEN
+3005 EIPDIEPELLEN

-3055 SLYKDMLAAKRA
+3055 SLYKDMLAAKRS

-3300 NEKLDAANSKLSG
+3300 NEKLDAANTKLSG

-3740 AEPLSVEKRVDALIE
+3740 SEPLSVEKRVEKLIE
-3755 TTSETVFGYVASG
+3755 TTSETVFGYIASG

-3828 REVDGY
+3828 TEVDGY
-3834 DALPADLEGSAKRW
+3834 DALPGDLEGSAKRW

-3903 TSAPFDLAASYQDS
+3903 TSAPFDLASSFEDS

-3944 GFTSDNGRYAA
+3944 GYTSENGRYAA

-4003 AEGAHD
+4003 AEGAHA

-4368 LTTPR
+4368 LATPR

-4407 LTEVTKKNVDQIE
+4407 LTEVTKKNVEQIE
-4420 APSREGAY
+4420 SASREGAY